1 MKELLRTE
9 KCLKKGLNNMAE
21 QGEKIISY
29 ALKQVGKGYQ
39 SFGLA
44 DEWCAR
50 FVWKAAEACGFLG
63 KYYSQTDGAGTQPRL
78 SVPKGYGKFY
88 IADGKY
94 KPQKGD
100 CVLYRYSADSNYSDI
115 YHSDHIGFVTSNNDS
130 NDFTTVEGNT
140 NGANYA
146 TSSVNTFNRKIN
158 QANVHG
164 FYVPKFNLL
173 NEDDTKVADLTEIT
187 KGDKGNFVLAYK
199 SLLIQAYMF
208 GLIRT
213 KVDESNSFGDGT
225 YTATKEVQK
234 LYNLVVDGIAGV
246 KTIATLRNA
255 VNNKIETA
263 KKGHNALIDDLIK
276 TLTES
281 KV

>member
-1 MKELLRTE
+1 
-9 KCLKKGLNNMAE
+9 MAE

-29 ALKQVGKGYQ
+29 ALKQVGKNYQ

-50 FVWKAAEACGFLG
+50 FVWKCAETCGYLN

-88 IADGKY
+88 IADGSY

-115 YHSDHIGFVTSNNDS
+115 YHSDHIGFVTSSNNS

-140 NGANYA
+140 NGSNYA
-146 TSSVNTFNRKIN
+146 TTTVNTFTRRIN
-158 QANVHG
+158 QASVHG
-164 FYVPKFNLL
+164 FYVPNFNLS
-173 NEDDTKVADLTEIT
+173 NSGKEEEKKTEVQEIT
-187 KGDKGNFVLAYK
+187 KGDSGNFVLAYK
-199 SLLIQAYMF
+199 SLLMQAYMF
-208 GLIRT
+208 GLVKSR
-213 KVDESNSFGDGT
+213 VDETDKFGDGT
-225 YTATKEVQK
+225 LEATKEFQNLYK
-234 LYNLVVDGIAGV
+234 LDVDGIAGV
-246 KTIATLRNA
+246 KTITTLRNA
-255 VNNKIETA
+255 VNNKIA
-263 KKGHNALIDDLIK
+263 SAQRGHNALIDDLTK
-276 TLTES
+276 RLNDM